1 MEPSQAKLAV
11 LIDAD
16 NAQPSLAD
24 ALLAEIAK
32 YGIATVKRAYGDWT
46 LPNLGG
52 WKKTLA
58 EHAIQPIQQ
67 FRNTVGKNASDS
79 ALIIDAMD
87 LLYAA
92 RLDGFCIVSSDSDF
106 TRLASRIRET
116 GLVVYG
122 FGERKTPQA
131 FVSACDKFVYVEVL
145 RGGKPLA
152 VAKPVAGGSRPA
164 AKKKAKPAAEPSG
177 ERSDAPVDVATDAPS
192 EIAAE
197 KPEARLD
204 PRRDTALHRLLAEAL
219 DDAADDDGWAGLG
232 AVGSLVAK
240 RLPAFDARNYGYKK
254 LSDLIEG
261 LGLFEIDR
269 RGADGKPKAIYLR
282 DKRLAG
288 KPTG

>member
-1 MEPSQAKLAV
+1 MEPLSSQSKLAV

-16 NAQPSLAD
+16 NAQPSLAE

-32 YGIATVKRAYGDWT
+32 YGVATVKRAYGDWT

-67 FRNTVGKNASDS
+67 FRNTIGKNASDS

-116 GLVVYG
+116 GLLVYG

-131 FVSACDKFVYVEVL
+131 FVSACDKFVYVDLL
-145 RGGKPLA
+145 RPADTTPDAEL
-152 VAKPVAGGSRPA
+152 AKPVQKPA
-164 AKKKAKPAAEPSG
+164 DALTPSASVETTVVKTPTAKPSKSAKK
-177 ERSDAPVDVATDAPS
+177 V
-192 EIAAE
+192 
-197 KPEARLD
+197 D
-204 PRRDTALHRLLAEAL
+204 PRQDKALHRLLRAAL
-219 DDAADDDGWAGLG
+219 EDAAAEDGWASLSELRNL
-232 AVGSLVAK
+232 VGK
-240 RLPAFDARNYGYKK
+240 RVKDFDQRSYGFTK
-254 LSDLIEG
+254 LSELVTA
-261 LGLFEIDR
+261 LGLFDIEK
-269 RGADGKPKAIYLR
+269 RGAKGKPKVIYLR
-282 DKRLAG
+282 EKRA
-288 KPTG
+288 KPAPKA